1 MVQVFITTDKFDG
14 DDFARILDSV
24 PALKDDYI
32 ITGKWNILTI
42 TLPSDNKKKKLLT
55 LLLEMRYTPS
65 DIFVNGK
72 QQPDNMLC
80 LYDCFRPLRHTFG
93 QLM

>member
-1 MVQVFITTDKFDG
+1 MVQVSITNDRFDG
-14 DDFARILDSV
+14 DVFARILDSV

-55 LLLEMRYTPS
+55 
-65 DIFVNGK
+65 I
-72 QQPDNMLC
+72 
-80 LYDCFRPLRHTFG
+80 
-93 QLM
+93 